1 MFATLKNGECPL
13 GLRFLYDFDY
23 SDGTYTYNFQTH
35 MMTFNFNDFTYM
47 SCHVFYIDAMYYA
60 GELETTRSS
69 SYQVNIEFSNPPT

>member
-1 MFATLKNGECPL
+1 
-13 GLRFLYDFDY
+13 
-23 SDGTYTYNFQTH
+23 